1 MDTLKKETLK
11 AAGVDVENAL
21 ERFMGKEDFL
31 ERMLK
36 KFAADTNY
44 AKLAEA
50 VGKKDPESALQASH
64 TLKGMCG
71 NLSITSLIPLFTRQ
85 VELLRA
91 EEYRRNIL
99 GIPHGLPNIVP
110 PSLDA
115 APPHGR
121 IVPIISVAVEKRLQT
136 KLF

>member
-50 VGKKDPESALQASH
+50 VEKKDPESALQASH

-91 EEYRRNIL
+91 EEYEEAYGMMEEISRTYDQ
-99 GIPHGLPNIVP
+99 VQKAV
-110 PSLDA
+110 A
-115 APPHGR
+115 ALSG
-121 IVPIISVAVEKRLQT
+121 
-136 KLF
+136 

>member
-44 AKLAEA
+44 AKLTEA

-91 EEYRRNIL
+91 EEYEEAYGMMEEISRTYDQ
-99 GIPHGLPNIVP
+99 VQKAV
-110 PSLDA
+110 A
-115 APPHGR
+115 AL
-121 IVPIISVAVEKRLQT
+121 SE
-136 KLF
+136 